1 MSVQNGKVYRCVI
14 TIVLDDF
21 VLFKYCC
28 NNRLHGVNICPK
40 MACGFLR
47 FGQPS
52 KSLFS
57 KINIK
62 LIFRP

>member
-1 MSVQNGKVYRCVI
+1 MSVQNGKAYQCVI

-21 VLFKYCC
+21 VVLKYCV
-28 NNRLHGVNICPK
+28 NNRIHSVKICPK

-52 KSLFS
+52 KSFF
-57 KINIK
+57 IK
-62 LIFRP
+62 TSL

>member
-1 MSVQNGKVYRCVI
+1 MSVQNGKVYQCVI

-21 VLFKYCC
+21 VLLKYCV
-28 NNRLHGVNICPK
+28 NNRIHGVKICPK

-52 KSLFS
+52 KSFFTKTSL
-57 KINIK
+57 
-62 LIFRP
+62 

>member
-1 MSVQNGKVYRCVI
+1 MSAQNGKVYWCVI
-14 TIVLDDF
+14 TIVLDNF
-21 VLFKYCC
+21 FLFKYCV
-28 NNRLHGVNICPK
+28 NNRIHGVKIGLK
-40 MACGFLR
+40 MACDVLR